1 MQVSDTLLVLL
12 AGMKMSSSKVVCVRT
27 ATIRGIESVPI
38 NVEASVAGGIPGVTV
53 VGMPDS
59 AVLRRHITINLS
71 PADMRKTGS
80 GFDLPMAVAILV
92 ATGQLSE
99 EILRDNIFVGELTLN
114 GDVSPVR
121 GTIAYATLAHNL
133 QSNLVISDKSE
144 LAGIHT
150 EHVYAIQSL
159 RDLCMHTKLQR
170 YCQRGMRNPKI
181 SESCG
186 KDLEFGDVIDQEL
199 AKRALVL
206 AAIGS
211 HGMLMVG
218 PPGSG
223 KTMLARRF

>member
-1 MQVSDTLLVLL
+1 MQVSDTSLVLL

-59 AVLRRHITINLS
+59 AVLEARSRVRCAINACGFAIPRRHITINLS
-71 PADMRKTGS
+71 PADMSKTGS

-133 QSNLVISDKSE
+133 QNNLVISNKSE

-150 EHVYAIQSL
+150 EHVYAIQCL
-159 RDLCMHTKLQR
+159 RDLCMYTKLQR
-170 YCQRGMRNPKI
+170 YCHRVM
-181 SESCG
+181 
-186 KDLEFGDVIDQEL
+186 
-199 AKRALVL
+199 
-206 AAIGS
+206 
-211 HGMLMVG
+211 
-218 PPGSG
+218 
-223 KTMLARRF
+223 